1 MNVHGNLIIELY
13 LWNSEGGWG
22 GAKQARGCDMQTP
35 GREGGEILPWGFW
48 ALGKRSYPCFSEM
61 GSVLLPLCLLVCLSV
76 KAAV

>member
-1 MNVHGNLIIELY
+1 MHGNLIIELY

-48 ALGKRSYPCFSEM
+48 ALGSDPIPASLRW
-61 GSVLLPLCLLVCLSV
+61 GLSFYLSASWFAFQSKQV
-76 KAAV
+76 SD